1 MKVAVSGAS
10 GFIGRHVIRHLHERR
25 TELVLLC
32 RDPAAF
38 EKTQKQIAP
47 NARVVAGDL
56 AASEQPTFDDLG
68 RPDILIHLAWGG
80 LPNYH
85 SVHHLAEEFPVQI
98 RFLSGL
104 VEDGLSD
111 LLVTGTCFEYGM
123 RNGPLDET
131 MPLQP
136 ANCYAHA
143 KSILLQQLQRLQS
156 DRAFNLT
163 WARLF
168 YMYGEG
174 QNPRSLYPLLVD
186 AVARGDAVFPM
197 SQGEQL
203 RDFLRIEEI
212 AGYIADLAL
221 LRQDI
226 GAVNICSGRPISIRR
241 LVETWLLDNGWTIEL
256 ELGKHPYPDYEPMA
270 FWGDAAKLRSLIDLN
285 ER

>member
-25 TELVLLC
+25 TDLVLLC
-32 RDPAAF
+32 RDPVAF

-47 NARVVAGDL
+47 NARVVASDL

-85 SVHHLAEEFPVQI
+85 SVHHLAEEFPAQI

-226 GAVNICSGRPISIRR
+226 GAVNICSGRPISIRG